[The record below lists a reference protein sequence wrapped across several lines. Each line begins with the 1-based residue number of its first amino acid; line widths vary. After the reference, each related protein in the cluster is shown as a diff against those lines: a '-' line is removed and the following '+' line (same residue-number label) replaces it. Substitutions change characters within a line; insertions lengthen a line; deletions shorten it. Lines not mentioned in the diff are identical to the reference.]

1 MNLFAEYSSWD
12 AFERV
17 DGTVE
22 GAAEEAKEAG
32 EAGVIARASVYFE
45 GD

>member
-12 AFERV
+12 SVEGV

-22 GAAEEAKEAG
+22 GATGEAEK
-32 EAGVIARASVYFE
+32 AGVIARANVYFE